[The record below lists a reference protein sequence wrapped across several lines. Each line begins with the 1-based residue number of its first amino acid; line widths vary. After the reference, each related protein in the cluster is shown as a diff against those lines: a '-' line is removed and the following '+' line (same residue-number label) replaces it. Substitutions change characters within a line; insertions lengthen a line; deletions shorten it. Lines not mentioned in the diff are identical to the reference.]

1 MEQEQTQPE
10 PENLTAD
17 LLNVPE
23 RVKAFNQE
31 YEIKRFN
38 IGQLMRAGEHIA
50 PLGYL
55 VQFASQADI
64 GGLLTEALTSAGK
77 PALGLLSVAIEQP
90 VEWFD
95 DKDPIEAYELLAA
108 VVEKNVR
115 YFFDCKQRIDVAT
128 ARIKKAIPEKVIPLS
143 GELSTLS
150 SAADTAH

>member
-1 MEQEQTQPE
+1 MEQEQPRQE
-10 PENLTAD
+10 PKPSAAD
-17 LLNVPE
+17 LLNIPE
-23 RVKAFNQE
+23 RVTAFGQE

-55 VQFASQADI
+55 LQFAAQTDI

-115 YFFDCKQRIDVAT
+115 YFFDSKKRIDAAT
-128 ARIKKAIPEKVIPLS
+128 ARVKKAIPNS
-143 GELSTLS
+143 GESSTLS
-150 SAADTAH
+150 SATDTAH

>member
-1 MEQEQTQPE
+1 MDEQEQPHSQE
-10 PENLTAD
+10 PDHITVD

-23 RVKAFNQE
+23 RVKAFGQE
-31 YEIKRFN
+31 YDIKRFN

-55 VQFASQADI
+55 LQFAAEADM
-64 GGLLTEALTSAGK
+64 GALLTEALTSAGK

-95 DKDPIEAYELLAA
+95 DKDPIEAYVLLAV

-115 YFFDCKQRIDVAT
+115 YFFDSKQRIDAAT
-128 ARIKKAIPEKVIPLS
+128 ERIKKAIPGSGKSSDLLS
-143 GELSTLS
+143 AT
-150 SAADTAH
+150 DTAH